1 MSRRQTLA
9 TFVAIAALA
18 IVPLL
23 MFRNDATVEFGG
35 ADGQAADEVSRID
48 PDHRPWF
55 EPLWSPPGGETESAL
70 FALQAALGAGVL
82 GYVAGSLRTRHRLS
96 QDAGGVV
103 DLTDGTIAAQDR
115 VADVPVA

>member
-9 TFVAIAALA
+9 TLVAVAALA

-48 PDHRPWF
+48 PDHSPWF

-70 FALQAALGAGVL
+70 FALQAALGAAVL
-82 GYVAGSLRTRHRLS
+82 GYVAGALRTRHRLTS
-96 QDAGGVV
+96 DSGDVL
-103 DLTDGTIAAQDR
+103 DLTDERVGDR
-115 VADVPVA
+115 GDTVEAPVV